1 MTPEITIE
9 FPGPQGVPG
18 PRGFQGDTGPQG
30 QQGAQGVQGIQGV
43 QGDVG
48 PQGDQGDTGPQ
59 GAKGDTGDTGAIGGA
74 VVYGTWKYQDRA
86 DGAPGAGNVR
96 WGTTGIVLYISEF
109 DALGA
114 DRSVALSTLY
124 AMHPID
130 VMLRDADGHAAIW
143 RSVATGQDRGA
154 YREIPVALIAGDET
168 LLPRDIPIE
177 VSISI
182 TPPNG
187 PTGDTGSQGPQ
198 GVQGPQGIKGDTGS
212 QGVQGEIGPQGQQGI
227 QGEQGIQGP
236 TGYQGDQGI
245 QGIQGDTGPK
255 GDRGYTGSAFSIQGT
270 KATVGDLPGT
280 GSEGQAW
287 IVEADGDLYVW
298 DVQGLHWSSV
308 GQIVGPE
315 GPQGIRG
322 IQGERGPTG
331 DQGVQGVKGDTGI
344 QGIQGEQG
352 IQGPKG
358 DDGIQGIQGDQG
370 VQGIQGV
377 DGPKGDQGIQGIQGF
392 KGDTGETG
400 PKGDIGDT
408 GPKGDQ
414 GIQGIKGDTGDTG
427 PAGADGTNGTNGT
440 NGVLAL
446 TEVEVDFGINP
457 VWSMTFTI
465 ADAEVWSFSKVIA
478 FESGNVATGRV
489 GIDAEWDSLMLSARG
504 ETGAV
509 SLTALAIPGP
519 VVGKRKIYY
528 QAS

>member
-198 GVQGPQGIKGDTGS
+198 G
-212 QGVQGEIGPQGQQGI
+212 EIGPQGQQGI

-308 GQIVGPE
+308 GQIVGP
-315 GPQGIRG
+315 
-322 IQGERGPTG
+322 
-331 DQGVQGVKGDTGI
+331 
-344 QGIQGEQG
+344 
-352 IQGPKG
+352 
-358 DDGIQGIQGDQG
+358 
-370 VQGIQGV
+370 
-377 DGPKGDQGIQGIQGF
+377 
-392 KGDTGETG
+392 
-400 PKGDIGDT
+400 
-408 GPKGDQ
+408 
-414 GIQGIKGDTGDTG
+414 
-427 PAGADGTNGTNGT
+427 
-440 NGVLAL
+440 
-446 TEVEVDFGINP
+446 
-457 VWSMTFTI
+457 
-465 ADAEVWSFSKVIA
+465 
-478 FESGNVATGRV
+478 
-489 GIDAEWDSLMLSARG
+489 
-504 ETGAV
+504 
-509 SLTALAIPGP
+509 
-519 VVGKRKIYY
+519 
-528 QAS
+528 